1 MTERLVVRVALRG
14 ESEPAAGGDRTLLLK
29 PARRR
34 TRPWMIGGVVAV
46 GLSIIVAVVLID
58 FSGDRSIQGSATG
71 SEARTNDRGSLE
83 ADGDPPTDTAALP
96 MKPAARPMLERE
108 SVPVQAA
115 VRPTP
120 SEAGVVEETRSPI
133 RPSVAPGKPVEK
145 PETAVARDKVAPD
158 PPQAADVRPT
168 KPEVAAVVPT
178 RPEAAAVVPAVRSDQ
193 PHETGN
199 PEPAVASAI
208 TDPRVLRA
216 QLSAGVKGKE
226 PTARLQ
232 PPVQVTGRGDR
243 TIYYFSEVRD
253 FDGQTVF
260 HRWEREGKVI
270 ASVPIKIR
278 GQRWR
283 FYSRKTITPKM
294 TGDWRVVLADST
306 GKELAGTT
314 FSVR

>member
-14 ESEPAAGGDRTLLLK
+14 EPEPAAGGDRTLPSE

-34 TRPWMIGGVVAV
+34 TRPWMIGGAVAV
-46 GLSIIVAVVLID
+46 GLSIIVAVALMD

-71 SEARTNDRGSLE
+71 SEARTNDPGSLE

-96 MKPAARPMLERE
+96 MKPAARPTLERE

-133 RPSVAPGKPVEK
+133 RPSVAPRKPAEK
-145 PETAVARDKVAPD
+145 PEFAVSRDKVAPD
-158 PPQAADVRPT
+158 PPQAAVVRPT
-168 KPEVAAVVPT
+168 KPEVADVVAT
-178 RPEAAAVVPAVRSDQ
+178 VRSSQRPTAD
-193 PHETGN
+193 E

-216 QLSAGVKGKE
+216 QLSAGVRGKE

-243 TIYYFSEVRD
+243 TIYYYSEVRD

-294 TGDWRVVLADST
+294 TGDWRVILADST
-306 GKELAGTT
+306 GKELAGSS